1 MKEEEFYE
9 LIDKLNQKVGIAN
22 SNDSISWHAHRTV
35 EKMSDESFYPILI
48 KIVGDNRQ
56 AKNKAIRKAAY
67 YIIGTMLRNVFN
79 KEVCW
84 FLIQQLGAENDK
96 YILSDILECLSKF
109 SIPQEFDIS
118 LIIEHSKSEK
128 WLIRHSAINA
138 LGSSASQESRQ
149 ALLYYLYQDDE
160 DKFKYEIIYSNC
172 SLGKIGTEADIP
184 FLQKHIN
191 SRKRDIR
198 ISAKIAIE
206 KISQKSQT

>member
-1 MKEEEFYE
+1 MKEEELYE
-9 LIDKLNQKVGIAN
+9 LINKLNQKEGIK
-22 SNDSISWHAHRTV
+22 SSDDSISWHAHRTV
-35 EKMSDESFYPILI
+35 EKMSDDSLYPILV

-56 AKNKAIRKAAY
+56 AKNKAIRRAAY

-79 KEVCW
+79 KDVCR
-84 FLIQQLGAENDK
+84 FLIQQLGIETDK
-96 YILSDILECLSKF
+96 YMVSDILDCLTKL

-149 ALLYYLYQDDE
+149 ALLYYLNQDDE
-160 DKFKYEIIYSNC
+160 DKYKYEIIYSNS

-198 ISAKIAIE
+198 ISARIAIE
-206 KISQKSQT
+206 NISQRS